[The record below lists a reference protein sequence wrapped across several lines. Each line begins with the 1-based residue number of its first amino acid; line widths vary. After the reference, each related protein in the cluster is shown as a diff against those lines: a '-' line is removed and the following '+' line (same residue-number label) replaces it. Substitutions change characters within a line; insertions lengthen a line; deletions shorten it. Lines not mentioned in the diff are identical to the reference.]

1 MAVTTPQSPSG
12 GYKNSKNIKQ
22 IKALAQILAQ
32 NDLSALEINEGET
45 HIRLER
51 TVAQPAAQAG
61 AVLVAPPMP
70 AAAAQSAQ
78 EAPASAPVEDP
89 GVDFNDVFEAKSP
102 LVGVF
107 YAAPSPDSKPF
118 VAVGDTVQRGDTLCI
133 IEAMKL
139 MNEITS
145 DIDGEIV
152 EICVGN
158 GQVVEYDQPLFRIV

>member
-1 MAVTTPQSPSG
+1 M
-12 GYKNSKNIKQ
+12 NIKQ

-70 AAAAQSAQ
+70 AAAAQPAQ

-107 YAAPSPDSKPF
+107 YAAPSPGAEPF
-118 VAVGDTVQRGDTLCI
+118 VRVGSRVKKGDVLCI
-133 IEAMKL
+133 VEAMKL
-139 MNEITS
+139 MNEIQAEH
-145 DIDGEIV
+145 DGEIV
-152 EICVGN
+152 DICAHDGD
-158 GQVVEYDQPLFRIV
+158 VVEFGQTLFKLYER

>member
-1 MAVTTPQSPSG
+1 M
-12 GYKNSKNIKQ
+12 NIKQ

-70 AAAAQSAQ
+70 AAAAQPAQ

-107 YAAPSPDSKPF
+107 YAAPSPGAEPF
-118 VAVGDTVQRGDTLCI
+118 VRVGSHVKKGDVLCI
-133 IEAMKL
+133 VEAMKL
-139 MNEITS
+139 MNEIQAER
-145 DIDGEIV
+145 DGEIV
-152 EICVGN
+152 DICAHDGD
-158 GQVVEYDQPLFRIV
+158 VVEFGQTLFKLYER

>member
-1 MAVTTPQSPSG
+1 M
-12 GYKNSKNIKQ
+12 NIKQ

-70 AAAAQSAQ
+70 AAAAQPAQ

-107 YAAPSPDSKPF
+107 YAAPSPGAEPF
-118 VAVGDTVQRGDTLCI
+118 VRVGSRVKKGDVLCI
-133 IEAMKL
+133 VEAMKL
-139 MNEITS
+139 MNEIQAER
-145 DIDGEIV
+145 DGEIV
-152 EICVGN
+152 DICAHDGDGVEF
-158 GQVVEYDQPLFRIV
+158 GQTLFKLYER

>member
-1 MAVTTPQSPSG
+1 M
-12 GYKNSKNIKQ
+12 NIKQ

-45 HIRLER
+45 RIRLER
-51 TVAQPAAQAG
+51 TVAQSAAQAG

-70 AAAAQSAQ
+70 AAAAQPAQ

-107 YAAPSPDSKPF
+107 YAAPSPGAEPF
-118 VAVGDTVQRGDTLCI
+118 VRVGSRVKKGDVLCI
-133 IEAMKL
+133 VEAMKL
-139 MNEITS
+139 MNEIQAER
-145 DIDGEIV
+145 DGEIV
-152 EICVGN
+152 DICAHDGD
-158 GQVVEYDQPLFRIV
+158 VVEFGQTLFKLYER

>member
-1 MAVTTPQSPSG
+1 M
-12 GYKNSKNIKQ
+12 NIKQ

-32 NDLSALEINEGET
+32 HDLSALEINEGET

-70 AAAAQSAQ
+70 AAAAQPAQ

-107 YAAPSPDSKPF
+107 YAAPSPGAEPF
-118 VAVGDTVQRGDTLCI
+118 VRVGSRVKKGDVLCI
-133 IEAMKL
+133 VEAMKL
-139 MNEITS
+139 MNEIQAER
-145 DIDGEIV
+145 DGEIV
-152 EICVGN
+152 DICAHDGD
-158 GQVVEYDQPLFRIV
+158 VVEFGQTLFKLYER

>member
-1 MAVTTPQSPSG
+1 M
-12 GYKNSKNIKQ
+12 NIKQ

-51 TVAQPAAQAG
+51 TVAQSAAQAG

-70 AAAAQSAQ
+70 AAAAQS
-78 EAPASAPVEDP
+78 DP

-107 YAAPSPDSKPF
+107 YAAPSPGAEPF
-118 VAVGDTVQRGDTLCI
+118 VRVGSRVKKGDVLCI
-133 IEAMKL
+133 VEAMKL
-139 MNEITS
+139 MNEIQAER
-145 DIDGEIV
+145 DGEIV
-152 EICVGN
+152 DICAHDGD
-158 GQVVEYDQPLFRIV
+158 VVEFGQTLFKLYER

>member
-1 MAVTTPQSPSG
+1 M
-12 GYKNSKNIKQ
+12 NIKQ

-70 AAAAQSAQ
+70 AAAAQPAQ
-78 EAPASAPVEDP
+78 EAPASVPVEDP

-107 YAAPSPDSKPF
+107 YAAPSPGAEPF
-118 VAVGDTVQRGDTLCI
+118 VRVGSRVKKGDVLCI
-133 IEAMKL
+133 VEAMKL
-139 MNEITS
+139 MNEIQAER
-145 DIDGEIV
+145 DGEIV
-152 EICVGN
+152 DICAHDGD
-158 GQVVEYDQPLFRIV
+158 VVEFGQTLFKLYER

>member
-1 MAVTTPQSPSG
+1 M
-12 GYKNSKNIKQ
+12 NIKQ

-45 HIRLER
+45 RIRLER

-70 AAAAQSAQ
+70 AAAAQPAQ
-78 EAPASAPVEDP
+78 EAPASVPVEDP

-107 YAAPSPDSKPF
+107 YAAPSPGAEPF
-118 VAVGDTVQRGDTLCI
+118 VRVGSRVKKGDVLCI
-133 IEAMKL
+133 VEAMKL
-139 MNEITS
+139 MNEIQAER
-145 DIDGEIV
+145 DGEIV
-152 EICVGN
+152 DICAHDGD
-158 GQVVEYDQPLFRIV
+158 VVEFGQTLFKLYER

>member
-1 MAVTTPQSPSG
+1 M
-12 GYKNSKNIKQ
+12 NIKQ
-22 IKALAQILAQ
+22 IKALAPILAQ

-45 HIRLER
+45 RIRLER
-51 TVAQPAAQAG
+51 TVAQSAAQAG

-107 YAAPSPDSKPF
+107 YAAPSPGAEPF
-118 VAVGDTVQRGDTLCI
+118 VRVGSRVKKGDVLCI
-133 IEAMKL
+133 VEAMKL
-139 MNEITS
+139 MNEIQAER
-145 DIDGEIV
+145 DGEIV
-152 EICVGN
+152 DICAHDGD
-158 GQVVEYDQPLFRIV
+158 VVEFGQTLFKLYER

>member
-1 MAVTTPQSPSG
+1 M
-12 GYKNSKNIKQ
+12 NIKQ

-51 TVAQPAAQAG
+51 TVAQSAAQAG

-70 AAAAQSAQ
+70 AAGAQSAQ

-107 YAAPSPDSKPF
+107 YAAPSPGAEPF
-118 VAVGDTVQRGDTLCI
+118 VRVGSRVKKGDVLCI
-133 IEAMKL
+133 VEAMKL
-139 MNEITS
+139 MNEIQAER
-145 DIDGEIV
+145 DGEIV
-152 EICVGN
+152 DICAHDGD
-158 GQVVEYDQPLFRIV
+158 VVEFGQTLFKLYER

>member
-1 MAVTTPQSPSG
+1 M
-12 GYKNSKNIKQ
+12 NIKQ

-45 HIRLER
+45 RIRLER

-61 AVLVAPPMP
+61 TVLVAPPMP
-70 AAAAQSAQ
+70 AAAAQPMQ

-107 YAAPSPDSKPF
+107 YAAPSPGAEPF
-118 VAVGDTVQRGDTLCI
+118 VRVGSRVKKGDVLCI
-133 IEAMKL
+133 VEAMKL
-139 MNEITS
+139 MNEIQAER
-145 DIDGEIV
+145 DGEIV
-152 EICVGN
+152 DICAHDGD
-158 GQVVEYDQPLFRIV
+158 VVEFGQTLFKLYER

>member
-1 MAVTTPQSPSG
+1 M
-12 GYKNSKNIKQ
+12 NIKQ

-45 HIRLER
+45 RIRLER
-51 TVAQPAAQAG
+51 TVAQSAAQAG

-70 AAAAQSAQ
+70 AAAAQPMQ

-107 YAAPSPDSKPF
+107 YAAPSPGAEPF
-118 VAVGDTVQRGDTLCI
+118 VRVGSRVKKGDVLCI
-133 IEAMKL
+133 VEAMKL
-139 MNEITS
+139 MNEIQAER
-145 DIDGEIV
+145 DGEIV
-152 EICVGN
+152 DICAHDGD
-158 GQVVEYDQPLFRIV
+158 VVEFGQTLFKLYER

>member
-1 MAVTTPQSPSG
+1 M
-12 GYKNSKNIKQ
+12 NIKQ

-45 HIRLER
+45 RIRLER
-51 TVAQPAAQAG
+51 TVAQSAAQAG

-107 YAAPSPDSKPF
+107 YAAPSPGAEPF
-118 VAVGDTVQRGDTLCI
+118 VRVGSRVKKGDVLCI
-133 IEAMKL
+133 VEAMKL
-139 MNEITS
+139 MNEITAEF
-145 DIDGEIV
+145 DGEV
-152 EICVGN
+152 VDICVHN
-158 GQVVEYDQPLFRIV
+158 GDVVEYGQTLFKLC

>member
-1 MAVTTPQSPSG
+1 M
-12 GYKNSKNIKQ
+12 NIKQ

-107 YAAPSPDSKPF
+107 YAAPSPGAEPF
-118 VAVGDTVQRGDTLCI
+118 VRVGSRVKKGDVLCI
-133 IEAMKL
+133 VEAMKL
-139 MNEITS
+139 MNEIQAER
-145 DIDGEIV
+145 DGEIV
-152 EICVGN
+152 DICAHDGD
-158 GQVVEYDQPLFRIV
+158 VVEFGQTLFKLYER

>member
-1 MAVTTPQSPSG
+1 M
-12 GYKNSKNIKQ
+12 NIKQ

-51 TVAQPAAQAG
+51 TVAQSAAQAG

-78 EAPASAPVEDP
+78 EAPASAPGEDP
-89 GVDFNDVFEAKSP
+89 GGDFNDVVEAKSP

-107 YAAPSPDSKPF
+107 YTAPSPGAEPF
-118 VAVGDTVQRGDTLCI
+118 VRVGSRVKKGDVLCI
-133 IEAMKL
+133 VEAMKL
-139 MNEITS
+139 MNEIQAER
-145 DIDGEIV
+145 DGEIV
-152 EICVGN
+152 DICAHDGD
-158 GQVVEYDQPLFRIV
+158 VVEFGQTLFKLYER

>member
-1 MAVTTPQSPSG
+1 M
-12 GYKNSKNIKQ
+12 NIKQ

-51 TVAQPAAQAG
+51 TVAQSAAQAG

-107 YAAPSPDSKPF
+107 YAAPSPGAEPF
-118 VAVGDTVQRGDTLCI
+118 VRVGSRVEKGDVLCI
-133 IEAMKL
+133 VEAMKL
-139 MNEITS
+139 MNEIQAER
-145 DIDGEIV
+145 DGEIV
-152 EICVGN
+152 DICAHDGD
-158 GQVVEYDQPLFRIV
+158 VVEFGQTLFKLYER

>member
-1 MAVTTPQSPSG
+1 M
-12 GYKNSKNIKQ
+12 NIKQ

-89 GVDFNDVFEAKSP
+89 GVDFNNVFEAKSP

-107 YAAPSPDSKPF
+107 YAAPSPGAEPF
-118 VAVGDTVQRGDTLCI
+118 VRVGSRVKKGDVLCI
-133 IEAMKL
+133 VEAMKL
-139 MNEITS
+139 MNEIQAER
-145 DIDGEIV
+145 DGEIV
-152 EICVGN
+152 DICAHDGD
-158 GQVVEYDQPLFRIV
+158 VVEFGQTLFKLYER

>member
-1 MAVTTPQSPSG
+1 M
-12 GYKNSKNIKQ
+12 NIKQ

-45 HIRLER
+45 RIRLER

-107 YAAPSPDSKPF
+107 YAAPSPGAEPF
-118 VAVGDTVQRGDTLCI
+118 VRVGSRVKKGDVLCI
-133 IEAMKL
+133 VEAMKL
-139 MNEITS
+139 MNEIQAER
-145 DIDGEIV
+145 DGEIV
-152 EICVGN
+152 DICAHDGD
-158 GQVVEYDQPLFRIV
+158 VVEFGQTLFKLYER

>member
-1 MAVTTPQSPSG
+1 M
-12 GYKNSKNIKQ
+12 NIKQ

-70 AAAAQSAQ
+70 AAAAQPAQ
-78 EAPASAPVEDP
+78 EAPASAPVDDP

-107 YAAPSPDSKPF
+107 YAAPSPGAEPF
-118 VAVGDTVQRGDTLCI
+118 VRVGSHVKKGDVLCI
-133 IEAMKL
+133 VEAMKL
-139 MNEITS
+139 MNEIQAER
-145 DIDGEIV
+145 DGEIV
-152 EICVGN
+152 DICAHDGD
-158 GQVVEYDQPLFRIV
+158 VVEFGQTLFKLYER

>member
-1 MAVTTPQSPSG
+1 M
-12 GYKNSKNIKQ
+12 NIKQ

-70 AAAAQSAQ
+70 AAAAQGAQ

-107 YAAPSPDSKPF
+107 YAAPSPGAEPF
-118 VAVGDTVQRGDTLCI
+118 VRVGSRVKKGDVLCI
-133 IEAMKL
+133 VEAMKL
-139 MNEITS
+139 MNEIQAER
-145 DIDGEIV
+145 DGEIV
-152 EICVGN
+152 DICAHDGD
-158 GQVVEYDQPLFRIV
+158 VVEFGQTLFKLYER

>member
-1 MAVTTPQSPSG
+1 M
-12 GYKNSKNIKQ
+12 NIKQ

-45 HIRLER
+45 RIRLER
-51 TVAQPAAQAG
+51 TAAQPAAQAG

-107 YAAPSPDSKPF
+107 YAAPSPGAEPF
-118 VAVGDTVQRGDTLCI
+118 VRVGSRVKKGDVLCI
-133 IEAMKL
+133 VEAMKL
-139 MNEITS
+139 MNEIQAER
-145 DIDGEIV
+145 DGEIV
-152 EICVGN
+152 DICAHDGD
-158 GQVVEYDQPLFRIV
+158 VVEFGQTLFKLYER

>member
-1 MAVTTPQSPSG
+1 M
-12 GYKNSKNIKQ
+12 NIKQ

-51 TVAQPAAQAG
+51 TVAQPAAQAD

-70 AAAAQSAQ
+70 AAAAQPAQ

-107 YAAPSPDSKPF
+107 YAAPSPGAEPF
-118 VAVGDTVQRGDTLCI
+118 VRVGSRVKKGDVLCI
-133 IEAMKL
+133 VEAMKL
-139 MNEITS
+139 MNEIQAER
-145 DIDGEIV
+145 DGEIV
-152 EICVGN
+152 DICAHDGD
-158 GQVVEYDQPLFRIV
+158 VVEFGQTLFKLYER